1 MDSFDDGLLLYNR
14 KTNQVG
20 YLPPIYYYHPTSSS
34 FYITSFDDQ
43 NNTLGN
49 YEQIPSNLWF
59 LTEEDNDWCCLTSSG
74 SYMYNMFK
82 PKIRSCGA
90 TSPGFIYDNDEQC
103 LYYGT
108 LDKGEH
114 THFGSYSLYGD
125 FIRSSQTGSGDF
137 NITTSPIAHEY
148 SNIGTC
154 GWSSGNI
161 YWRKSGAMTPQEGL
175 KALLKY
181 DEYFNKWDSYYA
193 SGVKKIGYNECLPV
207 GVMYFA
213 MAGTSVYNIYPVYL
227 VPGVYGWGSLST
239 YRGPYPTNISSSLTD
254 GNIVVDDSRGTSCE
268 YVSYSSGW
276 YRWKNYLSNPSSI
289 TPMVN
294 YVNRHFNG
302 VMPENVGDLS
312 VVLEEPKSIYSPGG
326 TTTNPHDP
334 YPTPIVDPLDSGT
347 ETDSPNTDGTWTLP
361 FDTVSLDHA
370 RVDSSQAG
378 VYRLVGLTQQQ
389 LSAMADYMFSD
400 TSVTEAWENLMKLI
414 YGNVVDTIIGIQE
427 FPMDVSD
434 SVGTDIFCFI
444 GRDITTGMFVGKAL
458 TSEYCSLD
466 FGSIEV
472 PRYSGTFYDF
482 EPYTTLTLYIPY
494 VGYIDMKPT
503 EVVGS
508 TLYISGWVHLSTGE
522 VTINVRSSRTGL
534 LGSYS
539 GNIGRNLPISS
550 ADATRL
556 YAAIIETAAGLGGY
570 ATFGAGVSAMGGI
583 EHADPHNMNV
593 ARGEY
598 AQSVKAYGAA
608 KRGVRGV
615 QATMLEKQAAYEQ
628 AKEEFSSA
636 KTTERQ
642 QIQAAER
649 AEREFNEAGLEAYSN
664 AIDAVTSGFEV
675 VRGTHMTPGAGRTSP
690 QVCFLRIE
698 VPHQNVSK
706 NQKLLGYPC
715 NSAEV
720 LNSDKLHGYTELRM
734 IDLQIPGITL
744 TELQELESILKG
756 GFYLP

>member
-1 MDSFDDGLLLYNR
+1 MADKNLMIYNIETNEIGYIVPDLYLSHGSTYNYYSPRTMSLDANFKKVIGNLSFLANPDN
-14 KTNQVG
+14 KWVAVM
-20 YLPPIYYYHPTSSS
+20 
-34 FYITSFDDQ
+34 
-43 NNTLGN
+43 
-49 YEQIPSNLWF
+49 SNSLIQHIKV
-59 LTEEDNDWCCLTSSG
+59 EVEDA
-74 SYMYNMFK
+74 
-82 PKIRSCGA
+82 RH
-90 TSPGFIYDNDEQC
+90 TSPYFYFDSDVNKVFFCRDIAGNSSP
-103 LYYGT
+103 
-108 LDKGEH
+108 
-114 THFGSYSLYGD
+114 GSITINCKETYRQWNGGWNEYTSHPA
-125 FIRSSQTGSGDF
+125 I
-137 NITTSPIAHEY
+137 NINSWCKP
-148 SNIGTC
+148 
-154 GWSSGNI
+154 
-161 YWRKSGAMTPQEGL
+161 
-175 KALLKY
+175 
-181 DEYFNKWDSYYA
+181 SYYA
-193 SGVKKIGYNECLPV
+193 GQPGYYRSSVEVTSEEAASLMILIDSNVRAFSDFYVDKIWKNQRTYGSLPIIFVDSNYTASTTKYSYISVIAPCLASRGSFGINYGTWPSNNFNETTTWYKTTEPLDIV
-207 GVMYFA
+207 
-213 MAGTSVYNIYPVYL
+213 THNNSVYYDSSIPTVLQNYINTFFSGEEPTYVGDVTEKLRPAESIYT
-227 VPGVYGWGSLST
+227 PGGDTSEPYN
-239 YRGPYPTNISSSLTD
+239 PYPSGSSPYTD
-254 GNIVVDDSRGTSCE
+254 
-268 YVSYSSGW
+268 
-276 YRWKNYLSNPSSI
+276 
-289 TPMVN
+289 
-294 YVNRHFNG
+294 
-302 VMPENVGDLS
+302 
-312 VVLEEPKSIYSPGG
+312 
-326 TTTNPHDP
+326 
-334 YPTPIVDPLDSGT
+334 DPLGSGE
-347 ETDSPNTDGTWTLP
+347 ETDSPNTDGTWELP
-361 FDTVSLDHA
+361 FDAVSLDHA

-378 VYRLVGLTQQQ
+378 VYRLVGLTQAQ
-389 LSAMADYMFSD
+389 LKLMADYMFSD

-427 FPMDVSD
+427 FPMDVAD

-444 GRDITTGMFVGKAL
+444 GRDTTTGMFVGKAL
-458 TSEYCSLD
+458 TSEYRSLD
-466 FGSIEV
+466 FGSIPV

-539 GNIGRNLPISS
+539 GNIGRSLPISS
-550 ADATRL
+550 ADSTRL

-570 ATFGAGVSAMGGI
+570 ATFGAGISAMGGI

-636 KTTERQ
+636 KTAEKQ
-642 QIQAAER
+642 QVQAAER